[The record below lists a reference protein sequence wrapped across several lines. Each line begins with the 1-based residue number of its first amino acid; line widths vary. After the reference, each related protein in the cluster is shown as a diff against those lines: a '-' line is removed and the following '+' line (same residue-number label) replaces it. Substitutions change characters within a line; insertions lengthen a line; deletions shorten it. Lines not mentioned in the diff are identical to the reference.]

1 LNNGPEKINF
11 FSGPFYFHKEDI
23 MSTSLKDKDNELWY
37 KVTYGENEEL
47 IFPVSIDDVG
57 NATMMKED
65 KALFFMRY
73 IRKYLKVLAE
83 IG

>member
-1 LNNGPEKINF
+1 
-11 FSGPFYFHKEDI
+11 
-23 MSTSLKDKDNELWY
+23 MSTSLKDIVKDNTVTFEHYKDNELWY